1 MERPRELHVANLSS
15 RVSKEHLHE
24 IFATYGTVGAITL
37 HQSVKT
43 KKFYA
48 YVELSYGAD
57 EALLHL
63 DEGVIDGNVVRVSN
77 KTIQN
82 GEKGSGRDNNMK
94 DRSNVRG
101 GGFDAKRDSKYP
113 PRDSRD
119 NSRGRDRRYRGY
131 SNDRRRNRDS
141 RDNKDN
147 KDSRDRRNYNH
158 VGRSNSRDNYKR
170 RRERSRSDSR
180 QRRRHRSPSPR
191 SYSRSRSPSLVRNRG
206 RSFSRSRSRSPNKD
220 IAKQRE
226 LIQNLL
232 NIQNQ
237 K

>member
-1 MERPRELHVANLSS
+1 MERPRELHVANLTS
-15 RVSKEHLHE
+15 RVTREHLHE

-37 HQSVKT
+37 HQSVIT

-48 YVELSYGAD
+48 YIELSSGTD
-57 EALLHL
+57 EALSHL
-63 DEGVIDGNVVRVSN
+63 DEGIIDGKIVRVSY
-77 KTIQN
+77 KTNQN
-82 GEKGSGRDNNMK
+82 GEKVSGRDNIK
-94 DRSNVRG
+94 DRRANVRG

-113 PRDSRD
+113 RKDSRD
-119 NSRGRDRRYRGY
+119 NSRGRDRRYRGH
-131 SNDRRRNRDS
+131 SSGRRRNRDS
-141 RDNKDN
+141 RDN

-158 VGRSNSRDNYKR
+158 RGRSNSRDNYTR
-170 RRERSRSDSR
+170 RRSRSRSDSR
-180 QRRRHRSPSPR
+180 QRKRYRSSSPS

-220 IAKQRE
+220 IVKQRE

-232 NIQNQ
+232 NIQNE

>member
-15 RVSKEHLHE
+15 RVTREHLHE

-48 YVELSYGAD
+48 YVELSSGAD
-57 EALLHL
+57 EALMHL
-63 DEGVIDGNVVRVSN
+63 DEGIIDGKIVKVSN
-77 KTIQN
+77 KTNQN
-82 GEKGSGRDNNMK
+82 GEKVGGRVNNIQ
-94 DRSNVRG
+94 DGRANVRG
-101 GGFDAKRDSKYP
+101 GGFDEKRYSKYP
-113 PRDSRD
+113 TRDSRD
-119 NSRGRDRRYRGY
+119 NSRERDRRYRRH

-141 RDNKDN
+141 RDNKD
-147 KDSRDRRNYNH
+147 SRDRRNYNH
-158 VGRSNSRDNYKR
+158 RGRSNSRDNYTR
-170 RRERSRSDSR
+170 RRSRSRSDSR
-180 QRRRHRSPSPR
+180 QRKRYKSSSPS

-220 IAKQRE
+220 IVKQRE

-232 NIQNQ
+232 NIQNE

>member
-141 RDNKDN
+141 RDNKD
-147 KDSRDRRNYNH
+147 SRDRRNYNH

-180 QRRRHRSPSPR
+180 QRRRYRSPSPR